1 MYCKGE
7 VLPWGVQCVAPPS
20 GSLCGE
26 TKLHLSAS
34 GRRVGFGLEHSMQEV
49 VEECIGEI
57 LLMAVPLVLLF
68 HRFTIW

>member
-1 MYCKGE
+1 
-7 VLPWGVQCVAPPS
+7 
-20 GSLCGE
+20 
-26 TKLHLSAS
+26 
-34 GRRVGFGLEHSMQEV
+34 MQEV